1 MSVAEGEI
9 ISFVCKASG
18 SPRPSFVWYRE
29 EKRIKAVNRQRYE
42 IKDMPH
48 GSVLR
53 IEPVK
58 SRRDNGKFTC
68 QADNGYGTKVS
79 TSAYLHVY
87 PAEGK
92 YLTCRGV
99 V

>member
-1 MSVAEGEI
+1 
-9 ISFVCKASG
+9 
-18 SPRPSFVWYRE
+18 
-29 EKRIKAVNRQRYE
+29 
-42 IKDMPH
+42 MPH